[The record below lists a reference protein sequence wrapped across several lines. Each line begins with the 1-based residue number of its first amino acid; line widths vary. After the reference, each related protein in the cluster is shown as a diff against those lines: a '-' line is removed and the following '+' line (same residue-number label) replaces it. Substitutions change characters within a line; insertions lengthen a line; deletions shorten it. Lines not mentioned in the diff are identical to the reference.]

1 MPRVFGPHADPSEHP
16 GERRLSGLQA
26 PVEEEV
32 LPRASWTSELRLW
45 LALAVRERRPDGGDV
60 NQRPPGRAVRTFHL
74 WLASPQPAA
83 LDTGDQCLAVI
94 RDLQVGGPEHPPIAG
109 FSSTC
114 GSGHWGPVPCCERP
128 SGALQDI
135 QWQPWPLLTR
145 CQWPPVGTTRNVCRG
160 CKTSPVEN
168 HGPE

>member
-1 MPRVFGPHADPSEHP
+1 M
-16 GERRLSGLQA
+16 
-26 PVEEEV
+26 

-94 RDLQVGGPEHPPIAG
+94 RDLQVGGPEHPPYSRLLLDLPLWILET
-109 FSSTC
+109 S
-114 GSGHWGPVPCCERP
+114 
-128 SGALQDI
+128 AL
-135 QWQPWPLLTR
+135 L
-145 CQWPPVGTTRNVCRG
+145 
-160 CKTSPVEN
+160 
-168 HGPE
+168 